1 MKPPR
6 RKKRKSG
13 IYLLILVVLGMCILL
28 KTGKEKSVAEEKKLQ
43 QDKTNLQT
51 MIREEEEK
59 RDSLTEEYAYRQT
72 KQYIEEVARK
82 KLGLVKPDDIIIRD
96 EN

>member
-1 MKPPR
+1 MQQPR
-6 RKKRKSG
+6 RKKRKTG

-28 KTGKEKSVAEEKKLQ
+28 RNGKEKSIADEKNLQ
-43 QDKTNLQT
+43 TQKTNLQT

-59 RDSLTEEYAYRQT
+59 RDSLTEEQAYRQT
-72 KQYIEEVARK
+72 KQYIEEVARE
-82 KLGLVKPDDIIIRD
+82 KLGLVKPDDVIIRD